1 VIQREEVLKLP
12 VALPLEAGGLLVDAE
27 VAMEAYGHPSPD
39 KALVLLHDFTDSH
52 RALEGWGKKLLGR
65 GKPIDPGQYWV
76 VSLNLL
82 GSPFGST
89 SAAMLQGQED
99 PYAFSVEDMARAAA
113 AAMRVLG
120 VKKPRVVAGVGLGG
134 MVALKMAA
142 LFPDL
147 VAGVLAIGAAAALSK
162 GLREQLSITWAHFR
176 AGTLKK
182 ARVDFLRRH
191 HDRHALIKRFGD
203 NAAVEAF
210 LAAEA
215 DALIERFDPRCY
227 ASLAQ
232 AYSGA
237 DRKEVLDRITCRAL
251 LVAGSP
257 DEVAPANKVREAYH
271 RIASAGAKAR
281 FYEIPSEGGHAEL
294 LADVAPIKGPVREFL
309 TSLD

>member
-1 VIQREEVLKLP
+1 MIQRSEVLSLP

-27 VAMEAYGHPSPD
+27 IAMEAYGHPSPD

-52 RALEGWGKKLLGR
+52 HALEGWGAQLLGK
-65 GKPIDPGQYWV
+65 GQPIDPSQYWV

-89 SAAMLQGQED
+89 SAAMLDSRDD
-99 PYAFSVEDMARAAA
+99 PYGFSIEDMARAAA
-113 AAMRVLG
+113 SAMRVLG
-120 VKKPRVVAGVGLGG
+120 VKKPRVVAGIGLGG

-147 VAGVLAIGAAAALSK
+147 VAGVLTIGAAAALPK
-162 GLREQLSITWAHFR
+162 GLREELTITWAHYR

-191 HDRHALIKRFGD
+191 YDRHALVKRFGD
-203 NAAVEAF
+203 NAGVEAF
-210 LAAEA
+210 LAGQA
-215 DALIERFDPRCY
+215 DAFLLDFDPRCY

-232 AYSGA
+232 AYGGA
-237 DRKEVLDRITCRAL
+237 DLAESLEKITCQTL

-257 DEVAPANKVREAYH
+257 DEIAPVTKVRETYH
-271 RIASAGAKAR
+271 HIASAGSKAR
-281 FYEIPSEGGHAEL
+281 FYEIPSEAGHADL
-294 LADVAPIKGPVREFL
+294 LAEIGRIKGPVREFL

>member
-1 VIQREEVLKLP
+1 RRQSAIRCSASWPEAYHPLRVIQRAEVLKLP

-52 RALEGWGKKLLGR
+52 HALGGWGQRLIGK
-65 GKPIDPGQYWV
+65 GKPVDPAQYWV

-99 PYAFSVEDMARAAA
+99 PYAFTVEDMARAGA

-147 VAGVLAIGAAAALSK
+147 VAGVFTIGAAAALSK
-162 GLREQLSITWAHFR
+162 GARELLSITWAHHR
-176 AGTLKK
+176 AGTLRK
-182 ARVDFLRRH
+182 ARVDWLRRV
-191 HDRHALIKRFGD
+191 HDKHALVKRFGD
-203 NAAVEAF
+203 NAAVEA
-210 LAAEA
+210 
-215 DALIERFDPRCY
+215 
-227 ASLAQ
+227 
-232 AYSGA
+232 
-237 DRKEVLDRITCRAL
+237 
-251 LVAGSP
+251 
-257 DEVAPANKVREAYH
+257 
-271 RIASAGAKAR
+271 
-281 FYEIPSEGGHAEL
+281 
-294 LADVAPIKGPVREFL
+294 
-309 TSLD
+309 

>member
-1 VIQREEVLKLP
+1 VIQRSEVLKLP

-52 RALEGWGKKLLGR
+52 QALEGWGKKLLGR
-65 GKPIDPGQYWV
+65 GKPIDPAQYWV

-99 PYAFSVEDMARAAA
+99 PYSFTVEDMARAAA
-113 AAMRVLG
+113 SAMRVLG

-134 MVALKMAA
+134 MVGLKMAA

-147 VAGVLAIGAAAALSK
+147 VAGVLAIGAASSLSQ
-162 GLREQLSITWAHFR
+162 GLREELTITWAHFR
-176 AGTLKK
+176 AGTLKR
-182 ARVDFLRRH
+182 ARIEFLRRH

-203 NAAVEAF
+203 NAAVESF
-210 LAAEA
+210 LAGEA
-215 DALIERFDPRCY
+215 DRLIEQFDPRCY

-232 AYSGA
+232 AYGGA
-237 DRKEVLDRITCRAL
+237 DLKEVLEKITCRAL

-257 DEVAPANKVREAYH
+257 DEIAPATKVRETYH
-271 RIASAGAKAR
+271 RISGAGAKAR
-281 FYEIPSEGGHAEL
+281 FYEIPSEGGHADL
-294 LADVAPIKGPVREFL
+294 LAEVGRIKGPVREFL

>member
-1 VIQREEVLKLP
+1 VIQRSDVLKLP

-27 VAMEAYGHPSPD
+27 VAIEAYGHPSPD

-52 RALEGWGKKLLGR
+52 HALEGWGTKLLGR
-65 GKPIDPGQYWV
+65 GKPIDPAQYWV

-89 SAAMLQGQED
+89 SAAMLQGHEE
-99 PYAFSVEDMARAAA
+99 PYSFSLEDMGRAAA
-113 AAMRVLG
+113 SAMRVLG
-120 VKKPRVVAGVGLGG
+120 VKKPRVVVGIGLGG

-142 LFPDL
+142 TFPDL
-147 VAGVLAIGAAAALSK
+147 VAGVLTIGAAGSLPKS
-162 GLREQLSITWAHFR
+162 LREALTITWAHYR

-182 ARVDFLRRH
+182 ARVELLRRH
-191 HDRHALIKRFGD
+191 YDRHALVKRFGD

-210 LAAEA
+210 LSGEA
-215 DALIERFDPRCY
+215 DAFMLDFDPRCY

-232 AYSGA
+232 AYGGA
-237 DRKEVLDRITCRAL
+237 DLKESLDKITCRAL

-257 DEVAPANKVREAYH
+257 DEIAPATKVREAYH

-281 FYEIPSEGGHAEL
+281 FYEIPSEGGHADL
-294 LADVAPIKGPVREFL
+294 LTEIGRIKGPVREFL